1 LARRP
6 LIVSSANARLKAV
19 RRLARRGAHGLCLA
33 EGARSVQAAVA
44 SGAAVEELYVAP
56 DLLVGSRDADLVV
69 AAERS
74 GAHVLELGAAA
85 FASLTERR
93 PDGLLAVVRR
103 PSTALGAFVPSGE
116 PLVAVAVA
124 VERPGNLGAIART
137 ACAAGVDAL
146 LVADPRTDV
155 FHRDAI
161 RGSVG
166 AVFRLPCVTAK
177 TEQAL
182 AWLRARE
189 IRIVATTPAA
199 PTAYWKPSYE
209 GAVAVVLGSE
219 RHGLP
224 RAWLEAADER
234 VAVPAHGPVDSLNV
248 AVAAG
253 VVLCEAARARAT
265 AAGRS
270 ARRQAPPAGA
280 RGTPSRTGGPAPR
293 ARAHPRA
300 SG

>member
-1 LARRP
+1 MARP
-6 LIVSSANARLKAV
+6 SLIVSSANVRLKAV
-19 RRLARRGAHGLCLA
+19 RRLARRGADGLCLA
-33 EGARSVQAAVA
+33 EGARAVRAACA
-44 SGAAVEELYVAP
+44 AGAAVEELYVAP
-56 DLLVGSRDADLVV
+56 DLLAENRDADLV
-69 AAERS
+69 AIAEAS
-74 GAHVLELGAAA
+74 GADVVELGTAA

-93 PDGLLAVVRR
+93 PDGLLAVVQR
-103 PSTALGAFVPSGE
+103 PSTALDAFAPSDE

-124 VERPGNLGAIART
+124 IERPGNLGAIART

-166 AVFRLPCVTAK
+166 AVFRLRCVTASS
-177 TEQAL
+177 EQAL
-182 AWLRARE
+182 AWLRACE
-189 IRIVATTPAA
+189 IRIVATTPTA
-199 PTAYWKPSYE
+199 PTAYWTPSYA
-209 GAVAVVLGSE
+209 GAVGVALGNE

-224 RAWLEAADER
+224 RAWLDAADER
-234 VAVPAHGPVDSLNV
+234 VGVPAHGPVDSLNV

-253 VVLCEAARARAT
+253 VVLCEAARARAS

-270 ARRQAPPAGA
+270 ARRQAPSGSA
-280 RGTPSRTGGPAPR
+280 RGTLSHTGGPAPR
-293 ARAHPRA
+293 AGAHPRA